1 MNNILN
7 ENIII
12 FYFVIIVISLR
23 GQNAKKKYKEKKI
36 QNKRTRKEIVNVD
49 EDEKNVNEE
58 IILQD
63 DEHYKIN
70 LDGVD

>member
-1 MNNILN
+1 MNNVLN
-7 ENIII
+7 ENKII

-49 EDEKNVNEE
+49 EDEE
-58 IILQD
+58 IIFQD
-63 DEHYKIN
+63 DEHNDKNN
-70 LDGVD
+70 LYGVD